1 MSKKSLKKKDSI
13 SIPTWPLLKTQI
25 SQLKVDNTRRS
36 LTRNVR
42 RTRKRRF
49 ALLVS
54 LATSPEEMSIR
65 CLEVKVLS
73 SLDLE
78 E

>member
-1 MSKKSLKKKDSI
+1 MQI
-13 SIPTWPLLKTQI
+13 LL
-25 SQLKVDNTRRS
+25 LRAEHTRRS

-54 LATSPEEMSIR
+54 LATSLEEMSIR